1 MFIINFY
8 LFNIGKNLLNNIYC
22 VPLQKIHERKCIDK
36 IIFMTKKTPDQEKL
50 TDIIAR
56 TILHTMY
63 NNGNLVM

>member
-1 MFIINFY
+1 MVTIYLITFIVCHY
-8 LFNIGKNLLNNIYC
+8 KKLE
-22 VPLQKIHERKCIDK
+22 QKCIDK